1 MKQILKQIAQQ
12 TLPVPIHRWLL
23 AQVRAYRH
31 NPPLGKVNF
40 GELRRL
46 TPLSPEWGFDRG
58 FPVHRYYLERFL
70 SGQAEDIRGQTL
82 ETEDGNYTHQFGG
95 ARVTKSDVLHLN
107 QENPYATVIGDLSCP
122 NQFPADTYDC
132 VLLTQTL
139 QLIYDLPAAV
149 KTLYHILKPGGVV
162 LATMPGLTRNG
173 QSKLGQSADFRT
185 CDSDDWSDYSCWSF
199 TTVAAKRLFAEAF
212 GAANVEVKSYGNV
225 LSAIAALQGM
235 ATQELTQSELDY
247 CDRVYQVLITVRA
260 VKPNES

>member
-12 TLPVPIHRWLL
+12 TLPVPIHNWLL

-46 TPLSPEWGFDRG
+46 TPIGPDWGFDRA
-58 FPVHRYYLERFL
+58 FPVHRYYLEQFL
-70 SGQAEDIRGQTL
+70 SGQVEDIRGHTL

-95 ARVTKSDVLHLN
+95 ARVTKSDVLDLN
-107 QENPYATVIGDLSCP
+107 EGNPYATVIGDLTCP
-122 NQFPADTYDC
+122 DQFPADTYDC
-132 VLLTQTL
+132 VLLIQTL

-149 KTLYHILKPGGVV
+149 KTLDRILKPGGVV
-162 LATMPGLTRNG
+162 LATIPGLTRNG
-173 QSKLGQSADFRT
+173 YSKPEQSAVRT
-185 CDSDDWSDYSCWSF
+185 HDTDNWSNYWCWSF
-199 TTVAAKRLFAEAF
+199 TTVSAKRLFAEAF

-235 ATQELTQSELDY
+235 ATQELTHSELDY
-247 CDRVYQVLITVRA
+247 YDPVYQVLITVRA

>member
-12 TLPVPIHRWLL
+12 TLPVPIHNWLL

-46 TPLSPEWGFDRG
+46 TPIESDWGFDRS
-58 FPVHRYYLERFL
+58 FPVHRYYLKRFL
-70 SGQAEDIRGQTL
+70 FEQAEDIRGHTL
-82 ETEDGNYTHQFGG
+82 ETEDGNYTHQFGR
-95 ARVTKSDVLHLN
+95 ARVTKSDLLHLN
-107 QENPYATVIGDLSCP
+107 EGNPYATIFGDLTCP
-122 NQFPADTYDC
+122 DQFPADTYDC

-149 KTLYHILKPGGVV
+149 KTLYRILKPGGVV
-162 LATMPGLTRNG
+162 LATMPGLSRNG
-173 QSKLGQSADFRT
+173 DSKPEQIADFRT
-185 CDSDDWSDYSCWSF
+185 CNTDNWSDYWCWSF

-235 ATQELTQSELDY
+235 ATQELTASELDY
-247 CDRVYQVLITVRA
+247 CDPVYQVLITVRA
-260 VKPNES
+260 VKPKES